1 MLMELLKADLER
13 YWGYAGRQGRPGTF
27 DVVKAVFS
35 PRFAPVALCRSAYSL
50 EKSGFRVLARLAS
63 LLNFL
68 LFGIEMAVGCEV
80 GPGLCFAH
88 TYGIVIGARKIGKNA
103 LIYHEVTIG
112 AKEMDVR
119 YTPEKRPLIGD
130 NVVIGAGAKVLGG
143 ISVGD
148 GAVIGANAVV
158 TGDIPADSVAGG
170 IPARIIK
177 KRGEPGSI

>member
-13 YWGYAGRQGRPGTF
+13 YWGYAGRAGRPGCPQ
-27 DVVKAVFS
+27 VLKAIFN
-35 PRFAPVALCRSAYSL
+35 PRFAPVFLCRAAYALDS
-50 EKSGFRVLARLAS
+50 SGFRILARLFS

-68 LFGIEMAVGCEV
+68 LFGIEMSVSCEV

-119 YTPEKRPLIGD
+119 YTPEKRPLVGD
-130 NVVIGAGAKVLGG
+130 NVIIGAGAKVLGG
-143 ISVGD
+143 ITIGD
-148 GAVIGANAVV
+148 NAVIGANAVV
-158 TGDIPADSVAGG
+158 TKDVPADCVAGG
-170 IPARIIK
+170 IPARVIK
-177 KRGEPGSI
+177 KRGQENA